1 MRADR
6 EYRRVGFTVDFLEP
20 WFFGDGGGCV
30 LVQRSIVTGQVE
42 LFVNVD
48 FLIAQDYTQGSGMV
62 LTQP

>member
-1 MRADR
+1 M
-6 EYRRVGFTVDFLEP
+6 GFTVDFLEP